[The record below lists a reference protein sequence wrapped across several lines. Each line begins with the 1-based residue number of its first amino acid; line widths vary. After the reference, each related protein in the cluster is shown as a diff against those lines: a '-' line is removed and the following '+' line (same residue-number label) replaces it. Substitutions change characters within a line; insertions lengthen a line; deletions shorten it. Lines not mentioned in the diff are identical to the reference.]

1 MKAPLLVVAAILALG
16 STAFAAES
24 GVGGSSRSGTAN
36 STGPN
41 DVGSG
46 SSPGAAGSGPS
57 TGGMSRSG
65 TTNSTG
71 ANDAGS
77 GPKPSW
83 TSGTPRNR

>member
-1 MKAPLLVVAAILALG
+1 MTGLRLAAGLAAVLVLTAP
-16 STAFAAES
+16 AFAAE
-24 GVGGSSRSGTAN
+24 GGGSRSGTAN

-41 DVGSG
+41 DAGSG

-77 GPKPSW
+77 GAKPGAS
-83 TSGTPRNR
+83 TGQPGNR